1 MATILVAKR
10 NTERGRSQAKHSA
23 EPANSHQNLDWFL
36 ANAQALLSKYP
47 DHWLAIRDRKVI
59 DANPN
64 VRALRQSLEADART
78 GYIIVRSK
86 EGSTTVH
93 R

>member
-1 MATILVAKR
+1 MAGIIVTKR
-10 NTERGRSQAKHSA
+10 NTQRGRSLSEQSA
-23 EPANSHQNLDWFL
+23 EPATSHQNLDWFL
-36 ANAQALLSKYP
+36 ANAHALLGKYP
-47 DHWLAIRDRKVI
+47 DHWLAIRDGKVI
-59 DANPN
+59 DANPS
-64 VRALRQSLEADART
+64 VKALHESLKADART